1 MTQTP
6 IKQENKNITNTMIN
20 QESKEV
26 YISDILQA
34 IQGINQKYWLNL
46 LQIIQAFK
54 LATNNPQEMLSPEE
68 ILTEEMNQSNIINK
82 NQKALELLRIW
93 REEGDEKEQTETWNI
108 LAKAFDIK
116 D

>member
-6 IKQENKNITNTMIN
+6 IKQESKNITNTIIN

-54 LATNNPQEMLSPEE
+54 LATNNPQEVLSPEE
-68 ILTEEMNQSNIINK
+68 ILTEKEIEKSDITNRNQAI
-82 NQKALELLRIW
+82 LDLLNRW
-93 REEGDEKEQTETWNI
+93 EEEGDVTEQTDTLNYLLEV
-108 LAKAFDIK
+108 LD
-116 D
+116 